1 MKRFDLALI
10 LIGSAAAMS
19 SAVAA
24 SNAMPGMGTMD
35 AGGMGGMSAAASATQ
50 GFMAHGTINS
60 VDRAASTVNIT
71 HQPIKAL
78 GWPGMTMDFG
88 VQNPS
93 LLKGLEPGKTVNF
106 NLTKDP
112 AGRYVITKIAVAS
125 SK

>member
-19 SAVAA
+19 PAFAA
-24 SNAMPGMGTMD
+24 SNAMPGMGNMD
-35 AGGMGGMSAAASATQ
+35 AGGMGGKPAAAAATQ

-60 VDRAASTVNIT
+60 VNTATGTVNIT

-88 VQNPS
+88 VQNKS
-93 LLKGLEPGKTVNF
+93 MLKELKAGETVNF
-106 NLTKDP
+106 DLAKGPSGQYLVTKMM
-112 AGRYVITKIAVAS
+112 VVK
-125 SK
+125 

>member
-19 SAVAA
+19 PAFAA
-24 SNAMPGMGTMD
+24 SSVMPGMGNMD
-35 AGGMGGMSAAASATQ
+35 AGSMGGKPAAAAATQ

-60 VDRAASTVNIT
+60 VNAAAGTVNIT
-71 HQPIKAL
+71 HQAIKAL

-88 VQNPS
+88 VQSPS
-93 LLKGLEPGKTVNF
+93 LLKGLEAGKPVNF

-112 AGRYVITKIAVAS
+112 AGRYVITKIAVAPS
-125 SK
+125 R